1 MGLAASE
8 TEAQLRLQNNL
19 DSNTVGLS
27 VERSSRRFSL
37 LFLKREQVRPGY
49 LRQVPG
55 DEEGGTVSRGGADLC
70 LGSSQDWPGRL
81 CWSSLPELGGSC
93 CLESRGP
100 VGGLG

>member
-8 TEAQLRLQNNL
+8 TEAQPRLQNNL
-19 DSNTVGLS
+19 DSSTVGLS
-27 VERSSRRFSL
+27 VERSSRRFSI
-37 LFLKREQVRPGY
+37 LFLNREQVRPGY

-81 CWSSLPELGGSC
+81 
-93 CLESRGP
+93 R
-100 VGGLG
+100 